1 MEVSKQ
7 TNLRPP
13 WPKGTSGNLNG
24 RPVGSRTAFS
34 QGYISDFAKVW
45 AEEGLACIRN
55 VAKKNPSAF
64 LGIASKLIPQ
74 QVQASVETMLP
85 GNLDLADWAL
95 IREIMQGIKAAMPD
109 AADRPAGE
117 VLEYVRDSLML
128 AREAK

>member
-45 AEEGLACIRN
+45 AEEGLACVRS

-64 LGIASKLIPQ
+64 LGIASKLIPA
-74 QVQASVETMLP
+74 QVQATIETQLP
-85 GNLDLADWAL
+85 GNLDLADWAIL
-95 IREIMQGIKAAMPD
+95 REIMQAIKLAVPD
-109 AADRPAGE
+109 AAERPAGE
-117 VLEYVRDSLML
+117 VLEFVKDKLTT
-128 AREAK
+128 